1 MAAGDLNLSEIKELI
16 KARAFS
22 LGFCLCGVTTNQ
34 PLENFCRYENWLKAN
49 YHGEMS
55 YLASERHLSLRQDPI
70 RLAPWVKSIIVFA
83 WPYLLNRSTSTDLGG
98 QIAGYAGDIDYHL
111 LVPNKIHELVD
122 DLPALFA
129 RPIQTQIFCDSSPL
143 LERELAVRAGLGWIG
158 RNSCVISPQHG
169 SAFVLAELFLDKELP
184 ADLPFTQNLCGKC
197 HTCLDACP
205 TQCILAQREIDA
217 RHCISTLTIENKNLI
232 PSPEIAHLENH
243 LFGCDICQSTCPWN
257 QKVMAQSKA
266 LAQMD
271 EAEMIAELT
280 GNNIEFKSHF
290 QNSAIYRAKRR
301 GWVRNLCAVISNLQL
316 KNASES
322 LIQVFASDQDA
333 VCRASAAAALA
344 SLDPCRSIPLI
355 MARQKSELDPLVL
368 AKIEQIINENPL

>member
-111 LVPNKIHELVD
+111 LVPNKIHELLD

-143 LERELAVRAGLGWIG
+143 LERELAVRAGLGWSG

-169 SAFVLAELFLDKELP
+169 SAFV
-184 ADLPFTQNLCGKC
+184 
-197 HTCLDACP
+197 
-205 TQCILAQREIDA
+205 
-217 RHCISTLTIENKNLI
+217 
-232 PSPEIAHLENH
+232 
-243 LFGCDICQSTCPWN
+243 
-257 QKVMAQSKA
+257 
-266 LAQMD
+266 
-271 EAEMIAELT
+271 
-280 GNNIEFKSHF
+280 
-290 QNSAIYRAKRR
+290 
-301 GWVRNLCAVISNLQL
+301 
-316 KNASES
+316 
-322 LIQVFASDQDA
+322 
-333 VCRASAAAALA
+333 
-344 SLDPCRSIPLI
+344 
-355 MARQKSELDPLVL
+355 
-368 AKIEQIINENPL
+368 